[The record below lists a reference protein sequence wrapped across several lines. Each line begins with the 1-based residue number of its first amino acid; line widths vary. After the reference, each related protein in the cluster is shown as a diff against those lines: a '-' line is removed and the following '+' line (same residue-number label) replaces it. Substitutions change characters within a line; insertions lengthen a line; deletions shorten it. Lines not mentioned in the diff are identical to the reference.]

1 MVALCGP
8 GDMPTQ
14 IGKVRPFYALAGAIQ
29 AFEFTYELSLKLLK
43 RFIENNQ
50 LITEVSDY
58 LSFNTFIRI
67 GYEAG
72 LLNAELKDW
81 KLFREQRGWDKN
93 GNLFASIHRNKCR
106 THCDFGFAKTNIAA
120 DQSVHR
126 RAEREIVDHSF
137 NGAGLIFGRVILEAG

>member
-1 MVALCGP
+1 MQVDITPLERAIV
-8 GDMPTQ
+8 Q
-14 IGKVRPFYALAGAIQ
+14 AHQAIPFYNKAKESGDNDLALHLRAGAIQ

-50 LITEVSDY
+50 LVTEVSDY

-81 KLFREQRGWDKN
+81 KLFREQLGTTSHTYNEGKAQ
-93 GNLFASIHRNKCR
+93 LVF
-106 THCDFGFAKTNIAA
+106 
-120 DQSVHR
+120 
-126 RAEREIVDHSF
+126 
-137 NGAGLIFGRVILEAG
+137 EAIPNFL